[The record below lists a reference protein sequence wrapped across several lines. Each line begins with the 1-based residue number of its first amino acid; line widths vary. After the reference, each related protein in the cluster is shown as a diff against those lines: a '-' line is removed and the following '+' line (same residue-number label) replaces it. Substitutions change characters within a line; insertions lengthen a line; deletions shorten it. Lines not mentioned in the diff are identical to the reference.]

1 MGITLRFAPCRP
13 QDGCDTRGAR
23 LGLFAALGAA
33 NAAVVGGW
41 FFTSIVPVCA
51 VCGANAAGDAFG
63 IVACRAAIIVVLL
76 WQFHFSLTGE
86 EENL

>member
-1 MGITLRFAPCRP
+1 MSRRFIIEIYFVPCAARNS
-13 QDGCDTRGAR
+13 AR

-41 FFTSIVPVCA
+41 FFASIVPVCA

-63 IVACRAAIIVVLL
+63 IAACRAAIIVVLL

>member
-1 MGITLRFAPCRP
+1 MSRRFIIEIYFVPCAA
-13 QDGCDTRGAR
+13 QNSAR

-41 FFTSIVPVCA
+41 FFTSIVP